1 MLSDVILRPHRM
13 DRSTSVDDRVALHPL
28 VQAAAEGVLPDW
40 SVAGPQR
47 LLHMARVAA
56 LLDSWADGLG
66 LPIEERARWRAAG
79 YLHDSLRDAPAAS
92 LRALAGSLG
101 DISDPLLHGPAA
113 AQRLRTDGVADEEL
127 LAAVA
132 FHTTGDPAFRRLG
145 RALYAADFLEPG
157 RTYLGERE
165 VELRARAPR
174 DLDAVV
180 LEVVRARAAYLDG
193 RMDLHPRTKAFLGTL
208 EAELHG

>member
-1 MLSDVILRPHRM
+1 MLSVVRPRPQRM
-13 DRSTSVDDRVALHPL
+13 DQSTSVDDRHAPHPL
-28 VQAAAEGVLPDW
+28 VQAAAGGVLPDW

-47 LLHMARVAA
+47 LMHMARVAT
-56 LLDSWADGLG
+56 LLDAWADELG
-66 LPIEERARWRAAG
+66 LSTEERVRWRAAG
-79 YLHDSLRDAPAAS
+79 YLHDALRDASEAS
-92 LRALAGSLG
+92 LRSLAGALG
-101 DISDPLLHGPAA
+101 DVPNLLLHGPAA
-113 AQRLRTDGVADEEL
+113 ASCLRRDGVADEEL

-132 FHTTGDPAFRRLG
+132 FHTTGDPAFRQLG

-180 LEVVRARAAYLDG
+180 LEVARARTAHLEGTMAI
-193 RMDLHPRTKAFLGTL
+193 HPRTMAFMRTL
-208 EAELHG
+208 ESELHE